1 MTELNWLELMEE
13 TLSGYDFEE
22 MNRTAIERKKL
33 KNRKLNKLARHVS
46 SAREIIE
53 KESTFDASNLAE
65 SGLFALRADCE
76 LAALHTIEKRIEEER
91 AHLRLDRRTTFNIKG
106 HFLFQRVFKPRGKRP
121 DYAAR
126 RIVKLIGSRDL
137 KIREKQ
143 QKSLATSLAQHPIRF
158 D

>member
-53 KESTFDASNLAE
+53 KESTFDASNLVE
-65 SGLFALRADCE
+65 SGLFALRTDRE

-91 AHLRLDRRTTFNIKG
+91 EHLRLTRRTTFNTKG
-106 HFLFQRVFKPRGKRP
+106 HYLFQRVFKPRGKRP

-126 RIVKLIGSRDL
+126 RIVKLIGSRNL
-137 KIREKQ
+137 EKREKQ
-143 QKSLATSLAQHPIRF
+143 QKSLAASLAQHPIRF

>member
-1 MTELNWLELMEE
+1 VTELNWMQLMRE
-13 TLSGYDFEE
+13 TLSDLDFEK

-33 KNRKLNKLARHVS
+33 KTRKLNKLARHVS
-46 SAREIIE
+46 FAREIIE

-65 SGLFALRADCE
+65 RGLFALRADRE

-91 AHLRLDRRTTFNIKG
+91 EHLRLTRRTTFNTKG
-106 HFLFQRVFKPRGKRP
+106 HFLFQLVFKPRGKRP